1 MGISELEKRIG
12 YRFSSPRLLEEA
24 MRHASLAG
32 VISGEMSY
40 QRLEFLG
47 DSVLNLCVAEEMF
60 RRLPDTGEGTLS
72 KARSAVINNRN
83 LVRVGERIGVPE
95 SLRTDPSVRQRGG
108 GVTRKMV
115 ADAVEAIAGAIF
127 LDGGYEKAR
136 KFVLSHFWEDKRVA
150 ELVSGFDAKSRLQ
163 EWCQKRKNP
172 LPRYR
177 LVEVSGPP
185 HSHTFTVVARLADG
199 TEAAGSG
206 ATKKEAEMEAAQHL
220 LSLLESE
227 EDAG

>member
-1 MGISELEKRIG
+1 MPELERRIG
-12 YRFSSPRLLEEA
+12 YRFSSPGLLEEA
-24 MRHASLAG
+24 TRHASLAG
-32 VISGEMSY
+32 GSPGELSY

-60 RRLPDTGEGTLS
+60 RRHPDVGEGVLS

-95 SLRTDPSVRQRGG
+95 SLRTDPSVRDKGG

-115 ADAVEAIAGAIF
+115 ADVVEAIAGAIF
-127 LDGGYEKAR
+127 LDGGYEAAKR
-136 KFVLSHFWEDKRVA
+136 FVLAHFWEEKRVA

-163 EWCQKRKNP
+163 EWCQKRRMP

-177 LVEVSGPP
+177 LLEVSGPP
-185 HSHTFTVVARLADG
+185 HSHTFTVLGLLADG
-199 TEAAGSG
+199 TEAKGNG
-206 ATKKEAEMEAAQHL
+206 ATKKEAETEAASVL
-220 LSLLESE
+220 LSRIDTE

>member
-1 MGISELEKRIG
+1 MSELEKRIG
-12 YRFSSPRLLEEA
+12 YRFSSTRLLDEA

-32 VISGEMSY
+32 GTPGEMSY

-60 RRLPDTGEGTLS
+60 RRHPDVGEGVLS

-95 SLRTDPSVRQRGG
+95 SLRTDPSVRDKGG

-127 LDGGYEKAR
+127 LDGGYERAKQ
-136 KFVLSHFWEDKRVA
+136 FVLAHFWEEKRVA
-150 ELVSGFDAKSRLQ
+150 DLVSGFDAKSRLQ
-163 EWCQKRKNP
+163 EWCQKRRIP

-177 LVEVSGPP
+177 LLEISGPA
-185 HSHTFTVVARLADG
+185 HSRTFTVVAVLADG
-199 TEAAGSG
+199 TEAKGSG
-206 ATKKEAEMEAAQHL
+206 ATKKEAEMEAASYL
-220 LSLLESE
+220 LSLVDTT

>member
-1 MGISELEKRIG
+1 MSELEKRIG
-12 YRFSSPRLLEEA
+12 YRFSSTRLLDEA

-32 VISGEMSY
+32 GTPGEMSY
-40 QRLEFLG
+40 QRLEYLG

-60 RRLPDTGEGTLS
+60 RRHPGVGEGVLS

-95 SLRTDPSVRQRGG
+95 SLRTDPSVRDKGG

-127 LDGGYEKAR
+127 LDGGYERAKQFA
-136 KFVLSHFWEDKRVA
+136 LAHFWEEKRVA
-150 ELVSGFDAKSRLQ
+150 DLVSGFDAKSRLQ
-163 EWCQKRKNP
+163 EWCQKRRIP

-177 LVEVSGPP
+177 LLEVSGPA
-185 HSHTFTVVARLADG
+185 HSHTFTVEAKLADG
-199 TEAAGSG
+199 TEAKGHG
-206 ATKKEAEMEAAQHL
+206 ATKKEAEMEAAEVL
-220 LSLLESE
+220 LSLVDTA
-227 EDAG
+227 EDTG

>member
-1 MGISELEKRIG
+1 MPELERRIG
-12 YRFSSPRLLEEA
+12 YRFSSPGLLEEA
-24 MRHASLAG
+24 TRHASLAG
-32 VISGEMSY
+32 GSPGELSY

-60 RRLPDTGEGTLS
+60 RRHPDVGEGVLS

-95 SLRTDPSVRQRGG
+95 SLRTDPSVRDKGG

-115 ADAVEAIAGAIF
+115 ADVVEAIAGAIF
-127 LDGGYEKAR
+127 LDGGYEAAKR
-136 KFVLSHFWEDKRVA
+136 FVLAHFWEEKRVA

-163 EWCQKRKNP
+163 EWCQKRRIP

-177 LVEVSGPP
+177 LLEVSGPP
-185 HSHTFTVVARLADG
+185 HSHTFTVLGLLADG
-199 TEAAGSG
+199 TEAKGNG
-206 ATKKEAEMEAAQHL
+206 ATKKEAETEAASVL
-220 LSLLESE
+220 LSRIDTE

>member
-1 MGISELEKRIG
+1 MSELEKRIG
-12 YRFSSPRLLEEA
+12 YRFSSTRLLDEA

-32 VISGEMSY
+32 GTPGEMSY
-40 QRLEFLG
+40 QRLEYLG

-60 RRLPDTGEGTLS
+60 RRHPDVGEGVLS

-83 LVRVGERIGVPE
+83 LVRVGERIGVRE
-95 SLRTDPSVRQRGG
+95 SLRTDPSVRDKGG

-127 LDGGYEKAR
+127 LDGGYERAKQ
-136 KFVLSHFWEDKRVA
+136 FVLTHFWEEKRVA
-150 ELVSGFDAKSRLQ
+150 DLVSGFDAKSRLQ
-163 EWCQKRKNP
+163 EWCQKRRMP

-177 LVEVSGPP
+177 LQEVSGPA
-185 HSHTFTVVARLADG
+185 HSHTFSVLALLADG
-199 TEAAGSG
+199 IEAKGNG
-206 ATKKEAEMEAAQHL
+206 ATKKEAEMEAAEAL
-220 LSLLESE
+220 LSLVDTA

>member
-1 MGISELEKRIG
+1 MSELEKRIG
-12 YRFSSPRLLEEA
+12 YRFSSTRLLDEA

-32 VISGEMSY
+32 GTPGEMSY

-60 RRLPDTGEGTLS
+60 RRYPDVGEGVLS

-95 SLRTDPSVRQRGG
+95 SLRTDPSVRDKGG

-127 LDGGYEKAR
+127 LDGGYERAKQ
-136 KFVLSHFWEDKRVA
+136 FVLAHFWEEKRVA

-163 EWCQKRKNP
+163 EWCQKRRIP

-177 LVEVSGPP
+177 LLEVSGPA
-185 HSHTFTVVARLADG
+185 HSHTFSVVALLADG
-199 TEAAGSG
+199 TEAKGNG
-206 ATKKEAEMEAAQHL
+206 ATKKEAEMEAASSL
-220 LSLLESE
+220 LSLVDTAEH
-227 EDAG
+227 AG